1 MSQVILITS
10 PRYSGKTTATANIGV
25 GLIRTGKKVL
35 LIDMDNEFEKTRP
48 NHRFLKNPLLR

>member
-48 NHRFLKNPLLR
+48 